1 MSYSTKRST
10 IPFANTTPP
19 EQQQSHH
26 HHQQRPSSDSSSSSQ
41 PSPTKKT
48 KKKQSILRKLST
60 SSRRSLSWLPGIQDI
75 QSVDNNHK
83 NAILTPPNSDQ
94 STTRNKN
101 NNLIGKGIIRN
112 VARTV
117 KKSLHSFDRPRLA
130 TAEPQQRLPAS
141 QQDRQQEEAIQPPSP
156 QSVRARAVTISEA
169 STPNKS
175 KEHYTRSLNQPPYQ
189 SFDPDQVIEGP
200 STPPRS
206 PKRLKKKTRPQSAFI
221 EHPSPITQAV
231 ENVAPVRMSWHAQN
245 PIGSLPMAATL
256 LSQPSPP
263 PIEDASF
270 MAILPSQDK
279 LNLPVPHHLSL
290 IPPPSSL
297 YVDPP
302 TLTAISTGVEPALS
316 RRVSISSSSSSE
328 SVSDHNNGFTFIS
341 TPSKFDSVPASPN
354 PALGSSW
361 MEIPAHPQHESYSEV
376 HTSRPP
382 IVTTATSISIVH
394 SCVAERGSIAHLDLH
409 LHADEQVEELAGT
422 EIHNEFSRKRKVTSF
437 INDSNPSKKETSECE
452 VERDAESDRDCGPEE
467 RQHKVLR
474 GLDQP
479 FSSHQPPQSEPLST
493 LLTTPLTNLI
503 RPRKLSST
511 KKNRK
516 LSSKRSPNH
525 HHEVHHHHVHHHTP
539 SKNPRHSSSSST
551 EVWNLSVVSTVVG
564 VVILAVVFIGS
575 TNLSHLHNGK
585 PSSSWIGNWIKKI
598 V

>member
-1 MSYSTKRST
+1 
-10 IPFANTTPP
+10 
-19 EQQQSHH
+19 
-26 HHQQRPSSDSSSSSQ
+26 
-41 PSPTKKT
+41 
-48 KKKQSILRKLST
+48 
-60 SSRRSLSWLPGIQDI
+60 
-75 QSVDNNHK
+75 
-83 NAILTPPNSDQ
+83 
-94 STTRNKN
+94 
-101 NNLIGKGIIRN
+101 
-112 VARTV
+112 
-117 KKSLHSFDRPRLA
+117 
-130 TAEPQQRLPAS
+130 
-141 QQDRQQEEAIQPPSP
+141 
-156 QSVRARAVTISEA
+156 
-169 STPNKS
+169 
-175 KEHYTRSLNQPPYQ
+175 
-189 SFDPDQVIEGP
+189 
-200 STPPRS
+200 
-206 PKRLKKKTRPQSAFI
+206 
-221 EHPSPITQAV
+221 
-231 ENVAPVRMSWHAQN
+231 MSWHAQN

-376 HTSRPP
+376 QTPRPP

-394 SCVAERGSIAHLDLH
+394 SCVAERGSIADLDLH
-409 LHADEQVEELAGT
+409 LHADDQVEELAGT
-422 EIHNEFSRKRKVTSF
+422 EIIHNEFSRKRKVTSF
-437 INDSNPSKKETSECE
+437 INDSNPSKKETSESE
-452 VERDAESDRDCGPEE
+452 AEKDAESDRDCGPEE

-479 FSSHQPPQSEPLST
+479 FSSHQPP
-493 LLTTPLTNLI
+493 
-503 RPRKLSST
+503 

-516 LSSKRSPNH
+516 LSSKKSPLSH

-539 SKNPRHSSSSST
+539 SKNPRHSSSSSSSST

>member
-48 KKKQSILRKLST
+48 KKKQSILRKL
-60 SSRRSLSWLPGIQDI
+60 LS
-75 QSVDNNHK
+75 K
-83 NAILTPPNSDQ
+83 T
-94 STTRNKN
+94 KN

-117 KKSLHSFDRPRLA
+117 KKSLHTFDRPRLA

-141 QQDRQQEEAIQPPSP
+141 QQDRQQEEVIQPPSP
-156 QSVRARAVTISEA
+156 QSTRARAVTISEV
-169 STPNKS
+169 STPNKN
-175 KEHYTRSLNQPPYQ
+175 KEHYTRSLNQPPYHQ

-221 EHPSPITQAV
+221 EHPSLITQAV
-231 ENVAPVRMSWHAQN
+231 ENVVPAHYLWQPHFYLN
-245 PIGSLPMAATL
+245 L
-256 LSQPSPP
+256 LLP
-263 PIEDASF
+263 PIEDSTF

-302 TLTAISTGVEPALS
+302 TLTAIIIMIKTKPIITDSL
-316 RRVSISSSSSSE
+316 
-328 SVSDHNNGFTFIS
+328 FIS

-376 HTSRPP
+376 QTSRPP

-394 SCVAERGSIAHLDLH
+394 SCVAERGSIADLDLH
-409 LHADEQVEELAGT
+409 LHADDQVEELAGT
-422 EIHNEFSRKRKVTSF
+422 EIHNELSSRKRKVTSF
-437 INDSNPSKKETSECE
+437 INDSNPTRKESSESE
-452 VERDAESDRDCGPEE
+452 VEKDVESDRDCGSEE

-479 FSSHQPPQSEPLST
+479 FSSHPPPHHQTSEPIST
-493 LLTTPLTNLI
+493 ILTTPLTTLI
-503 RPRKLSST
+503 RPRKLSSN

-516 LSSKRSPNH
+516 LSSKKSPLSH

-539 SKNPRHSSSSST
+539 SKNPRHSSSSSSST
-551 EVWNLSVVSTVVG
+551 EVWNFSVVSTVVG

-575 TNLSHLHNGK
+575 TNLSHLHTGK
-585 PSSSWIGNWIKKI
+585 PSSSSSWIADQ

>member
-60 SSRRSLSWLPGIQDI
+60 SSRRSYPD
-75 QSVDNNHK
+75 QSVK
-83 NAILTPPNSDQ
+83 
-94 STTRNKN
+94 NKN

-117 KKSLHSFDRPRLA
+117 KKSLHTFDRPRLA

-200 STPPRS
+200 SNPPRS

-376 HTSRPP
+376 QTSRPP

-394 SCVAERGSIAHLDLH
+394 SCVAERGSIADLDLH
-409 LHADEQVEELAGT
+409 LHADDQVEELAGT

-437 INDSNPSKKETSECE
+437 INDSNPSKKETSESE
-452 VERDAESDRDCGPEE
+452 AEKDAESDRDCGPEE

-479 FSSHQPPQSEPLST
+479 FSSHQPPKVNPQHP
-493 LLTTPLTNLI
+493 PHY
-503 RPRKLSST
+503 SSHQ
-511 KKNRK
+511 
-516 LSSKRSPNH
+516 PNP
-525 HHEVHHHHVHHHTP
+525 P
-539 SKNPRHSSSSST
+539 SKTKHSSSSSSSST